1 MPFKQSSFKSVHD
14 WNKPLNETFVVQV
27 FSLPTERA
35 YWIMQE
41 RNFSNVRFV
50 IQFFFKKEIRIR
62 LLKQFMQERR
72 FSNVRFVIFFK
83 KEMCV
88 GIFKQFMKERSHF
101 KWNMRD
107 TCFPLRGVLIRLT
120 QSVHKGTMSFKCNH
134 CYVGFFR
141 RGNLNTK
148 LP

>member
-1 MPFKQSSFKSVHD
+1 MKHLWCKFSHFQLKGHIELCRK
-14 WNKPLNETFVVQV
+14 ETFQ
-27 FSLPTERA
+27 
-35 YWIMQE
+35 MQDLWY
-41 RNFSNVRFV
+41 
-50 IQFFFKKEIRIR
+50 IFFFKKEIRIR